1 MVMMMMMMVTMLI
14 IMLYQRARTHVSQP
28 LKLLNFS
35 FLKAFSFLK
44 YFKNILG
51 PIFNSFNPFE
61 VGHQRV
67 GTQADDDD
75 EGGWDTYL

>member
-1 MVMMMMMMVTMLI
+1 M
-14 IMLYQRARTHVSQP
+14 SQP
-28 LKLLNFS
+28 LKLLNFI

-51 PIFNSFNPFE
+51 LISNSFNPFE
-61 VGHQRV
+61 VGHQGG